1 MWTEGF
7 QFVSTDGETIS
18 CTLWRPE
25 ARRPRLVLQ
34 VLHGMTE
41 HIERY
46 QDFAQTLTERGIA
59 VVGYDLRGHGHH
71 QPFERCA
78 SFGKEGW
85 TAALEDIQCC
95 QRMLRQSF
103 KGIPQVIMGF
113 SLGSFLVRDYLN
125 CYDASFAGAII
136 MGTGTQ
142 PSMVLATLK
151 KLVQGQI
158 DKVGFNNTSPLVQK
172 LSFEM
177 YNKKFSPTRTAFDWL
192 CADRDELA
200 IYEQDTLCKESISAG
215 LFWQLLDAMQRTGGK
230 QAYTHWD
237 KQLPVLLLS
246 GAEDP
251 VGDSGKGVQKVA
263 RQMKA
268 AGLSHVQMELLE
280 GARHD
285 VLHEKASG
293 NADKALGLIEG
304 FLTECMERED
314 RGGESC

>member
-1 MWTEGF
+1 MWTEVF
-7 QFVSTDGETIS
+7 HFMSTDGQTIS

-25 ARRPRLVLQ
+25 ARRPRVVLQ

-41 HIERY
+41 YIGRY
-46 QDFAQTLTERGIA
+46 AELAQALTERGIA
-59 VVGYDLRGHGHH
+59 LVGYDLRGHGHNK
-71 QPFERCA
+71 PFERCA

-103 KGIPQVIMGF
+103 QGIPQAIMGF

-125 CYDASFAGAII
+125 HYDTPFAGAII

-142 PSMVLATLK
+142 PGMVLATLK
-151 KLVQGQI
+151 LMVQGQI

-177 YNKKFSPTRTAFDWL
+177 YNKKFAPNATAFDWL
-192 CADRDELA
+192 CADSNELA
-200 IYEQDTLCKESISAG
+200 IYEQDALCKESISAG
-215 LFWQLLDAMQRTGGK
+215 LFWQLLDAMQRTSGK
-230 QAYTHWD
+230 QAYAHWD
-237 KQLPVLLLS
+237 KNLPVLLLS
-246 GAEDP
+246 GAEDL

-263 RQMKA
+263 QQMKA
-268 AGLSHVQMELLE
+268 AGLSCVQMELLE

-293 NADKALGLIEG
+293 NAEKALGLIEE
-304 FLTECMERED
+304 FLAECVGREN